1 MNLDFAARLEQ
12 PWYVADW
19 AKKVVYNTE
28 LSADEKDM
36 NAEADEYWKAVGR
49 SGIDKDYLLS
59 ALITKALT
67 PEVVS
72 APGELLGR
80 MFVEGTI
87 GEFDD
92 SRLEYGPKNTL
103 HAHEAVVGGNVDM
116 SYIDHTVVTPT
127 RVGLAIETSIP
138 YQELRRGGYKNVAN
152 LVNMAR
158 EAFEQK
164 KVSLVMNA
172 VAAAISSGAANY
184 ITESTTR
191 PTDTSMGELALYLAD
206 VTEDGTMFA
215 FGLNKYIQA
224 VGNLS
229 NANSNKTDVEKSM
242 WFRDGFL
249 VRYSGVDLIGFSGQK
264 RLADG
269 SFIVPDNTLIG
280 VGGKIGTLET
290 VGSLNVY
297 ETMDN
302 DSEKVRLKMN
312 GYTFAYAVADITKVA
327 KMAIASA

>member
-1 MNLDFAARLEQ
+1 MKE
-12 PWYVADW
+12 
-19 AKKVVYNTE
+19 
-28 LSADEKDM
+28 
-36 NAEADEYWKAVGR
+36 VGR
-49 SGIDKDYLLS
+49 TGIDKDYLLS

-67 PEVVS
+67 PDVVS

-103 HAHEAVVGGNVDM
+103 QAHEAIIGGNVDM

-138 YQELRRGGYKNVAN
+138 YQELRRGYKNVAN

-172 VAAAISSGAANY
+172 VSAAITNGAANY
-184 ITESTTR
+184 IGEGGTL

-206 VTEDGTMFA
+206 VTENGEMLA

-224 VGNLS
+224 IGNLS
-229 NANSNKTDVEKSM
+229 NANINKTDVEKSM

-249 VRYSGVDLIGFSGQK
+249 FAILVLTLLVSLDSASWQT
-264 RLADG
+264 AP
-269 SFIVPDNTLIG
+269 SSSPTTPLIG

-302 DSEKVRLKMN
+302 DAEKIKLKMN
-312 GYTFAYAVADITKVA
+312 GYTFAYAIADITKAA
-327 KMAIASA
+327 KVVIA

>member
-1 MNLDFAARLEQ
+1 MNLEFASRIEQ
-12 PWYVADW
+12 PGYVADW
-19 AKKVVYNTE
+19 AKRVAYNVE
-28 LSADEKDM
+28 LSADDKEM
-36 NAEADEYWKAVGR
+36 CAAADEYWKEVGR
-49 SGIDKDYLLS
+49 TGIDKDYLLS

-67 PEVVS
+67 PDVVS

-103 HAHEAVVGGNVDM
+103 QAHESIVGGNVDM

-172 VAAAISSGAANY
+172 VSAAITNGAANY
-184 ITESTTR
+184 INEGGTL

-206 VTEDGTMFA
+206 VTENGEMLA

-224 VGNLS
+224 IGNLS
-229 NANSNKTDVEKSM
+229 NANINKTGVEKSM
-242 WFRDGFL
+242 WFRGGFL
-249 VRYSGVDLIGFSGQK
+249 VRYSGVDLIGFSGQRK
-264 RLADG
+264 LADG
-269 SFIVPDNTLIG
+269 SFIVPNNTLIG

-302 DSEKVRLKMN
+302 DAEKIKLKMN
-312 GYTFAYAVADITKVA
+312 GYTFAYAIADITKAA
-327 KMAIASA
+327 KVVIA